1 MNIFLDVLK
10 TVWNPE
16 TVYNMYSVI
25 ETNYISSGL
34 LFIYFYYIKVISIA
48 FCITVVISK
57 GIQCIYSC
65 YRYLAQEH
73 QGIDKNTFSRSRKSV
88 YFVLGSA
95 VVICWLGF
103 AVLCNQKHIENEYEL
118 VNLIVL
124 IFVLAFLAGLYF
136 LKKTGSK
143 TNGKLIS
150 SMMVFFIFCITSID
164 TYNFRETL
172 LHQRIYDM
180 NQQYI
185 KFDLPLNGVKYNYT
199 IVTPVGTLINVP
211 MYSKTFFEWYL
222 ELDLTQIDCVAGTY
236 CIRKIDRST
245 KSVENIIIETVF
257 RGTEEEK
264 SKYADRYIRLVSRC
278 DEKFAQENMEK
289 LLKMKSAALN
299 SDTKTFNK
307 YMKSMEIKDPQIE
320 IILNTMHLDKTFNMS
335 FRQ

>member
-1 MNIFLDVLK
+1 MNNFFDVLK
-10 TVWNPE
+10 TVCNPE
-16 TVYNMYSVI
+16 TIYNMYSVI
-25 ETNYISSGL
+25 ETNYVSSGL
-34 LFIYFYYIKVISIA
+34 LFIYFYYIRASSIA
-48 FCITVVISK
+48 FFITVVISRV
-57 GIQCIYSC
+57 IQCIYSC
-65 YRYLAQEH
+65 YRYLNQEH
-73 QGIDKNTFSRSRKSV
+73 QGIDKNTFSRSRKSG
-88 YFVLGSA
+88 YFILGSA
-95 VVICWLGF
+95 VVIGWLGF

-118 VNLIVL
+118 INFIFL
-124 IFVLAFLAGLYF
+124 IFAIAFLASIYLY
-136 LKKTGSK
+136 KKTGAK
-143 TNGKLIS
+143 TNTKLKV
-150 SMMVFFIFCITSID
+150 SMLVFFIFCITSID

-185 KFDLPLNGVKYNYT
+185 KIDLPLNGVEYDYT
-199 IVTPVGTLINVP
+199 IVTPVATLIDVP
-211 MYSKTFFEWYL
+211 MYSKTPFEWYL

-245 KSVENIIIETVF
+245 KSVENIIIEIVF

-278 DEKFAQENMEK
+278 DEKFAQDNMEK

-320 IILNTMHLDKTFNMS
+320 IILNTMRLDKTFNMS